1 MSVRSYL
8 VLLKTSG
15 MLKGK
20 NPCQILN
27 LSQKNIALRKT
38 TCHKNYVDSTFMY
51 AMELSQKPCLNTVM
65 PDKSSFDL
73 TVV

>member
-1 MSVRSYL
+1 
-8 VLLKTSG
+8 

-27 LSQKNIALRKT
+27 LSQKNKNY

-51 AMELSQKPCLNTVM
+51 AMELLQKPCLNTDM
-65 PDKSSFDL
+65 PDKSSFGL

>member
-27 LSQKNIALRKT
+27 LSQKNIALIKT
-38 TCHKNYVDSTFMY
+38 TLATKIMWIVRSCMPWNYYRSHV
-51 AMELSQKPCLNTVM
+51 
-65 PDKSSFDL
+65 
-73 TVV
+73 

>member
-27 LSQKNIALRKT
+27 LSQKNKNYA
-38 TCHKNYVDSTFMY
+38 CHKNYVDSTFMY
-51 AMELSQKPCLNTVM
+51 AMELL
-65 PDKSSFDL
+65 
-73 TVV
+73 